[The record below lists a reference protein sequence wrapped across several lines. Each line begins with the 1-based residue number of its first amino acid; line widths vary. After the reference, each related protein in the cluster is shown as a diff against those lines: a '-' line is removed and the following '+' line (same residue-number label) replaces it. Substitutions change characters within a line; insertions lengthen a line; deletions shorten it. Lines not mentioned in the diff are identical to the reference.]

1 MNRSRFLMIMVVA
14 LVLLNIGTL
23 AFFRWGK
30 MPPPPRPQQFR
41 NTIVEKLH
49 FDTPQ
54 ATAYDQLITNHRSK
68 ISATE
73 AEIKSAKEQLYSLL
87 STEQYATKDSLIS
100 RIGAL
105 HQEIEQIH
113 FEHFQAIKGLCKG
126 DQIQLFNQLTG
137 ELAHFFS
144 PQRPAPGRPEGP
156 GR

>member
-1 MNRSRFLMIMVVA
+1 MVAA
-14 LVLLNIGTL
+14 LVLLNLGTL

-30 MPPPPRPQQFR
+30 MPPPPRPEQLR
-41 NTIVEKLH
+41 NTIIEKLH

-54 ATAYDQLITNHRSK
+54 AAAYDQLITNHRSR

-87 STEQYATKDSLIS
+87 STEQYATKDTLIA

-105 HQEIEQIH
+105 HEQIEQIH

-126 DQIQLFNQLTG
+126 EQIPLFNQLTG

-144 PQRPAPGRPEGP
+144 PQRPRPERHGGP
-156 GR
+156 GK